1 MIKLFRRAWRYM
13 TASLTGKFNEAA
25 DPKVQL
31 EQAIADAQE
40 QHRRLMEQAANV
52 IANQKQTEMRLNRAM
67 GELEKV
73 NGSARQAPRKA
84 DDATKKGDAA
94 KVAQY
99 NQAAEAFANRLI
111 AVEKEVE
118 SLKTLSLQSAQAAD
132 QAKAAVQQNSAALQK
147 KLSERQKLLSQLDQ
161 AKMQEQMNVAMQS
174 LSQTVGQDTP
184 TLDEVR
190 DKIEARYAKA
200 LGAADL
206 QSATVESSMLEIEQ
220 AQVNV
225 EAQSRLSELRS
236 ELGLGSGEQAAPEVT
251 AGPTASASG
260 TG

>member
-1 MIKLFRRAWRYM
+1 M
-13 TASLTGKFNEAA
+13 TAPLTEKFNEAA
-25 DPKVQL
+25 APKVQL
-31 EQAIADAQE
+31 EQAIGDAQE
-40 QHRRLMEQAANV
+40 QHGRSMDQAANV

-73 NGSARQAPRKA
+73 NGSARQALLMA
-84 DDATKKGDAA
+84 DDATKKGDADKA
-94 KVAQY
+94 AQY

-111 AVEKEVE
+111 AVEKEVD

-184 TLDEVR
+184 TLDEV
-190 DKIEARYAKA
+190 DEPGTEVGGQVARLAA
-200 LGAADL
+200 RPVLHPQGRVAHQAFGEHAAVLVADL
-206 QSATVESSMLEIEQ
+206 DGGILFERALDIDDPGRQQ
-220 AQVNV
+220 
-225 EAQSRLSELRS
+225 
-236 ELGLGSGEQAAPEVT
+236 GSVT
-251 AGPTASASG
+251 LDQGPPGAFVHDDR
-260 TG
+260 